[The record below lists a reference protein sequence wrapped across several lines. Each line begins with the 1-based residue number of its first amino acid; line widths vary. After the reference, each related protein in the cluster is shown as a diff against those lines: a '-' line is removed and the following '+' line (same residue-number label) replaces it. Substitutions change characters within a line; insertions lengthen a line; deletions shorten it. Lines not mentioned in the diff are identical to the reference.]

1 MALDIHKYEEN
12 IKKTGFP
19 LEFRISE
26 TLRKEKWS
34 VINNRYYIDDQSG
47 TVREI
52 DIVAYKTKKVK
63 DFWLFTTLIISCKK
77 SDENL
82 WALLSKNIDKNDR
95 NTDWKPVHVWT
106 ENQVLKFVLSKN
118 DWKNNYYEYI
128 TQSGIEDALCV
139 PELHIFAFQE
149 MKIENGKPQNDKSIF
164 SSITSLMKAQAY
176 ELSSLPKRKR
186 KKDNFIYQFNLIS
199 IIDSELIRLHF
210 EGDDITGC
218 QIEQGHYIGRYIIN
232 KEETFARIH
241 FIKEASFG
249 NILSDYGLY
258 HEANCSFFEKIYDD
272 FYIDVVKDY
281 EKRGLFKEELSQK
294 IKWIIYSKIKNIHE
308 RMEDL
313 KEISLHWDNKQ
324 EILDIGIN
332 INEEEAN
339 ILNSSSN
346 TIEAMKKL
354 LNDIYRYK
362 GDFKFTKF
370 ADFDDISF

>member
-1 MALDIHKYEEN
+1 MDLDLHKYEEN

-52 DIVAYKTKKVK
+52 DIVAYKTKKVQ
-63 DFWLFTTLIISCKK
+63 DFWIFTTLIISCKK

-95 NTDWKPVHVWT
+95 NTDWKPVHIWT
-106 ENQVLKFVLSKN
+106 ENQTLKFVLSTK
-118 DWKNNYYEYI
+118 DWQNNYYEYI
-128 TQSGIEDALCV
+128 TKSGIKDALCV

-149 MKIENGKPQNDKSIF
+149 MRIQNGTSQNDKPIF
-164 SSITSLMKAQAY
+164 NSVTSLMKAQAY
-176 ELSSLPKRKR
+176 ELSSLPKRK
-186 KKDNFIYQFNLIS
+186 KDDCIYQFNLIS

-210 EGDDITGC
+210 EEDDITGY
-218 QIEQGHYIGRYIIN
+218 QIEQGHYIARYILN

-241 FIKEASFG
+241 FIKEASFAD
-249 NILSDYGLY
+249 ILSDYSLY
-258 HEANCSFFEKIYDD
+258 HEANCSFFETIYDG
-272 FYIDVVKDY
+272 FYIDVMKDY
-281 EKRGLFKEELSQK
+281 EKIGLFKEQLSQK
-294 IKWIIYSKIKNIHE
+294 IKWIIYFKIKNIHE

-313 KEISLHWDNKQ
+313 KKISLHWDNQQ
-324 EILDIGIN
+324 EILEIGIN

-339 ILNSSSN
+339 ILNSSFD
-346 TIEAMKKL
+346 TIKEMKKS

-370 ADFDDISF
+370 ADFDDIPF